1 MRAQV
6 PSTGYRRCPGGPLRP
21 PNGGEDRFPR
31 FQVRLAWP
39 TGSRKLEGRRL
50 GLPSCG
56 RRSPNRRAHRHAMRL
71 LIVAALSLP
80 LAMLSSAEQGGAQAS
95 PARIQ
100 SLQSQLER
108 LNQQADQLVEQ
119 YLQAKLALQRTQ
131 SMLSSLR
138 SDEQQAAQ
146 VLQDA
151 QERLGARA
159 AAAYIQGP
167 GVDLSA
173 LLESKNPSDTIDR
186 VQVLDLL
193 ARQDGDL
200 MDTLKVAGET
210 YQQRKRALEASQRE
224 QARQLASLDAKKRQ
238 IDQTVSRTEQLLSQ
252 VKAADRAK
260 LLAAANGGA
269 AKAVAYAKAQ
279 VGKPYAYGADGPD
292 SFDCSGLTMMAWA
305 QAGVSLPHSSSA
317 QYSATR
323 RISAGELQPGDL
335 IFYYSPISHV
345 AIYVGGGMQGAATHT
360 GDYVRLQALHTG
372 ITGYGRP
379 GG

>member
-56 RRSPNRRAHRHAMRL
+56 RRSPHRRAHRHAMRL

-119 YLQAKLALQRTQ
+119 YLQAKLELQRTQ

-167 GVDLSA
+167 GV
-173 LLESKNPSDTIDR
+173 
-186 VQVLDLL
+186 DLL

-260 LLAAANGGA
+260 LLAAANSGSSGSTPVSFPKVTASGGA

-345 AIYVGGGMQGAATHT
+345 AIYVGGGMQVAATHT

>member
-56 RRSPNRRAHRHAMRL
+56 RRSPHRRAHRHAMRL
-71 LIVAALSLP
+71 LIVAALSL
-80 LAMLSSAEQGGAQAS
+80 
-95 PARIQ
+95 
-100 SLQSQLER
+100 
-108 LNQQADQLVEQ
+108 
-119 YLQAKLALQRTQ
+119 
-131 SMLSSLR
+131 
-138 SDEQQAAQ
+138 
-146 VLQDA
+146 
-151 QERLGARA
+151 
-159 AAAYIQGP
+159 
-167 GVDLSA
+167 
-173 LLESKNPSDTIDR
+173 
-186 VQVLDLL
+186 
-193 ARQDGDL
+193 
-200 MDTLKVAGET
+200 
-210 YQQRKRALEASQRE
+210 
-224 QARQLASLDAKKRQ
+224 
-238 IDQTVSRTEQLLSQ
+238 
-252 VKAADRAK
+252 
-260 LLAAANGGA
+260 LLAAANSGSSGSTPVSFPKVTASGGA

-345 AIYVGGGMQGAATHT
+345 AIYVGGGMQVAATHT

>member
-56 RRSPNRRAHRHAMRL
+56 RRSPHRRAHRHAMRL

-119 YLQAKLALQRTQ
+119 YLQAKLELQRTQ
-131 SMLSSLR
+131 SMLSALR
-138 SDEQQAAQ
+138 
-146 VLQDA
+146 
-151 QERLGARA
+151 
-159 AAAYIQGP
+159 
-167 GVDLSA
+167 
-173 LLESKNPSDTIDR
+173 ESKDRSDTIDR

-193 ARQDGDL
+193 ARQDGDV

-260 LLAAANGGA
+260 LLAAANSGSSGSTPVSFPKVTASGGA
-269 AKAVAYAKAQ
+269 AKA
-279 VGKPYAYGADGPD
+279 
-292 SFDCSGLTMMAWA
+292 
-305 QAGVSLPHSSSA
+305 
-317 QYSATR
+317 
-323 RISAGELQPGDL
+323 
-335 IFYYSPISHV
+335 
-345 AIYVGGGMQGAATHT
+345 
-360 GDYVRLQALHTG
+360 
-372 ITGYGRP
+372 
-379 GG
+379 

>member
-56 RRSPNRRAHRHAMRL
+56 RRSPHRRAHRHAMRL

-119 YLQAKLALQRTQ
+119 YLQAKLELQRTQ
-131 SMLSSLR
+131 SMLSSLH

-151 QERLGARA
+151 
-159 AAAYIQGP
+159 
-167 GVDLSA
+167 
-173 LLESKNPSDTIDR
+173 
-186 VQVLDLL
+186 
-193 ARQDGDL
+193 
-200 MDTLKVAGET
+200 GET
-210 YQQRKRALEASQRE
+210 NQQRKRALEASQRE

-238 IDQTVSRTEQLLSQ
+238 IDQTVSSTEQLLSK

-260 LLAAANGGA
+260 LLAAANSGSSGSTPVSFPKVTASGGA

-345 AIYVGGGMQGAATHT
+345 AIYVGGGMQVAATHT

>member
-56 RRSPNRRAHRHAMRL
+56 RRSPHRRAHRHAMRL

-100 SLQSQLER
+100 SLQSQ
-108 LNQQADQLVEQ
+108 
-119 YLQAKLALQRTQ
+119 
-131 SMLSSLR
+131 
-138 SDEQQAAQ
+138 
-146 VLQDA
+146 
-151 QERLGARA
+151 
-159 AAAYIQGP
+159 
-167 GVDLSA
+167 
-173 LLESKNPSDTIDR
+173 
-186 VQVLDLL
+186 LDLL

-260 LLAAANGGA
+260 LLAAANSGSSGSTPVSFPKVTASGGA

-292 SFDCSGLTMMAWA
+292 SFDCS
-305 QAGVSLPHSSSA
+305 
-317 QYSATR
+317 
-323 RISAGELQPGDL
+323 
-335 IFYYSPISHV
+335 
-345 AIYVGGGMQGAATHT
+345 
-360 GDYVRLQALHTG
+360 
-372 ITGYGRP
+372 
-379 GG
+379 